1 MANDVTLTAKLK
13 LRPYQR
19 EQARR
24 MLADG
29 QSQRA
34 VARLLGVDHQSNSRS
49 APVSGALSFCSEILN
64 VSTPS
69 ITPKLDAN
77 GRVGP

>member
-1 MANDVTLTAKLK
+1 MANGVTLAAKPK
-13 LRPYQR
+13 LNPYQI

-24 MLADG
+24 MLAEF

-49 APVSGALSFCSEILN
+49 APVSGALSPCSEILN
-64 VSTPS
+64 VSTS
-69 ITPKLDAN
+69 STTPKPDAN